1 MALNPFFLQGSP
13 SEQNL
18 IQDLINEQLRMYG
31 VEVHYMPRKYVT
43 ENSVIRE
50 VIESNFD
57 EAHPIE
63 AYVEN
68 FEGYGD
74 QTTILSKFGIQSTQE
89 ITLTISKERFESYLT
104 PLMEG
109 KDNIKISNRPKEGD
123 LIYFP
128 LGDRL
133 FEIKFVEHEKPFYQL
148 QKGYVYTLK
157 CELFRYENEVIDTDV
172 AEIDDSIAGTL
183 GASDSELLGGD
194 AMTTLLSVVGVG
206 TTALATVGYVSDG
219 GIRMISVTNRG
230 GGYTYNPDVKI
241 GVAPTGGTSGVATA
255 ERISGI
261 VACELNANPVAESI
275 QRVLLTNPGAGY
287 TEAPSVVGKGIG
299 NGAGG
304 CEIQT
309 IIDIDTPAVRMGVS
323 IDAEGVTESTTP
335 THFAFDYPVYLQ
347 DDTEYA
353 LVVETDSTDYQLW
366 SSLLGETDIST
377 STVITTQA
385 SLGSLYKSQNTESW
399 QEDNAEDLKFT
410 LYRAEF
416 DISRTANLL
425 LKNDNLGYELLQ
437 ENPFETNASAAT
449 NATSKLF
456 KNNNKIVKANHRD
469 HGFEDSG
476 KSYVFYRTAQETGG
490 VTADI
495 LNSTLFQIANSGV
508 DTYNIT
514 STTNAS
520 SNAFGGGSVVY
531 GTHNRKFETLYPLV
545 GYLSFLSL
553 IHI

>member
-172 AEIDDSIAGTL
+172 AEIDDAIQGTL
-183 GASDSELLGGD
+183 GSSDSELLGGD
-194 AMTTLLSVVGVG
+194 AMTTTLKLVGVG
-206 TTALATVGYVSDG
+206 TTALATVGYISDG

-230 GGYTYNPDVKI
+230 GGYTYNPRVAI
-241 GVAPTGGTSGVATA
+241 SSSPGVTGIATA

-261 VACELNANPVAESI
+261 VACELNANPVAKSI
-275 QRVLLTNPGAGY
+275 QKVFLTNPGSGY
-287 TEAPSVVGKGIG
+287 TEAPSVRFVGDGV
-299 NGAGG
+299 GA
-304 CEIQT
+304 
-309 IIDIDTPAVRMGVS
+309 
-323 IDAEGVTESTTP
+323 
-335 THFAFDYPVYLQ
+335 
-347 DDTEYA
+347 
-353 LVVETDSTDYQLW
+353 
-366 SSLLGETDIST
+366 
-377 STVITTQA
+377 
-385 SLGSLYKSQNTESW
+385 
-399 QEDNAEDLKFT
+399 
-410 LYRAEF
+410 
-416 DISRTANLL
+416 
-425 LKNDNLGYELLQ
+425 
-437 ENPFETNASAAT
+437 AAT
-449 NATSKLF
+449 ATIGDGVIG
-456 KNNNKIVKANHRD
+456 IV
-469 HGFEDSG
+469 
-476 KSYVFYRTAQETGG
+476 T
-490 VTADI
+490 
-495 LNSTLFQIANSGV
+495 
-508 DTYNIT
+508 IT
-514 STTNAS
+514 
-520 SNAFGGGSVVY
+520 GGGSGYTTATAPAVTFSGSATVSAAATVRVSSAGTISHLYITNAGLGYTEAPTITIAAPNQTGVGTFQKNEIVTGSSSGTTARVLNWVADGGSLEIYRADGDFVVGEQIVGAASSASY
-531 GTHNRKFETLYPLV
+531 KLASSSFPETGFMANEEIEGEADDIIDFTERNPF
-545 GYLSFLSL
+545 GMP
-553 IHI
+553 

>member
-1 MALNPFFLQGSP
+1 MALNPFFLQGAP

-31 VEVHYMPRKYVT
+31 VEVHYMPRKFIT
-43 ENSVIRE
+43 EKTVIRE
-50 VIESNFD
+50 VIESEFD

-89 ITLTISKERFESYLT
+89 ITLTISKERFETYLT

-194 AMTTLLSVVGVG
+194 AMTTLLTLVGVG
-206 TTALATVGYVSDG
+206 TTALATVGYISDG
-219 GIRMISVTNRG
+219 GIRQISVTNRG
-230 GGYTYNPDVKI
+230 GGYTYNPRVAI
-241 GVAPTGGTSGVATA
+241 SSSPGVTGIATA

-275 QRVLLTNPGAGY
+275 QRVLLTNPGSGYTVAPSVRFIGDGVGAAATASIGNGVLGIVTITGGGSGYTTATAPLVTFSGISTVSAAATVVVSAAGTISAIYLTNAGLGY
-287 TEAPSVVGKGIG
+287 TEPPTITIAAPNQTGVGTFQKNEIVTGSISGSTARVLNWVADGGKLEVYRPDGDFVVGEQIVGSASSASYKLSSASYPETGFTS
-299 NGAGG
+299 NE
-304 CEIQT
+304 EIESEADS
-309 IIDIDTPAVRMGVS
+309 IIDFSER
-323 IDAEGVTESTTP
+323 
-335 THFAFDYPVYLQ
+335 
-347 DDTEYA
+347 
-353 LVVETDSTDYQLW
+353 
-366 SSLLGETDIST
+366 
-377 STVITTQA
+377 
-385 SLGSLYKSQNTESW
+385 
-399 QEDNAEDLKFT
+399 
-410 LYRAEF
+410 
-416 DISRTANLL
+416 
-425 LKNDNLGYELLQ
+425 
-437 ENPFETNASAAT
+437 NPF
-449 NATSKLF
+449 
-456 KNNNKIVKANHRD
+456 
-469 HGFEDSG
+469 GM
-476 KSYVFYRTAQETGG
+476 
-490 VTADI
+490 
-495 LNSTLFQIANSGV
+495 
-508 DTYNIT
+508 
-514 STTNAS
+514 
-520 SNAFGGGSVVY
+520 
-531 GTHNRKFETLYPLV
+531 P
-545 GYLSFLSL
+545 
-553 IHI
+553 